1 MPFNTLILNFLC
13 YVSCH
18 AVIDGAKM
26 FALIF
31 LCVFLFSF
39 ILCVFDDFYGPFQW
53 ILPILKSCHYLLRD
67 LKRGCSR
74 ISSEQLSLSHAP
86 NGRTMKFNPQKIS
99 PPPSKKWGTNLRR
112 TNCLFSSVTSQ
123 DYHLQYTHFLE
134 SNCANKLDCI
144 RSFSIRLLLSK
155 KVAKVF

>member
-13 YVSCH
+13 YVYSVHCAFLYLVFSCH
-18 AVIDGAKM
+18 AVIGGAKM

-86 NGRTMKFNPQKIS
+86 NGRTMKFNPQIS

-123 DYHLQYTHFLE
+123 DKTTIYNTLIFWRATALI
-134 SNCANKLDCI
+134 N
-144 RSFSIRLLLSK
+144 
-155 KVAKVF
+155 

>member
-1 MPFNTLILNFLC
+1 MPFNMLILNFLC
-13 YVSCH
+13 YVYSVHCAFLYLVFSCH
-18 AVIDGAKM
+18 AVIGGAKM

-86 NGRTMKFNPQKIS
+86 NGRTMKFNPQKNL
-99 PPPSKKWGTNLRR
+99 PPPPQKSGERILEEQT
-112 TNCLFSSVTSQ
+112 VYSQ
-123 DYHLQYTHFLE
+123 VSHHKTTIYNTLIFWRATALI
-134 SNCANKLDCI
+134 N
-144 RSFSIRLLLSK
+144 
-155 KVAKVF
+155 